1 MQYKLNESLT
11 SGIKSWFI
19 FLNLTTIIMDHML
32 YESKCDDEEN
42 ITEPSE
48 L

>member
-1 MQYKLNESLT
+1 
-11 SGIKSWFI
+11 
-19 FLNLTTIIMDHML
+19 MDHML